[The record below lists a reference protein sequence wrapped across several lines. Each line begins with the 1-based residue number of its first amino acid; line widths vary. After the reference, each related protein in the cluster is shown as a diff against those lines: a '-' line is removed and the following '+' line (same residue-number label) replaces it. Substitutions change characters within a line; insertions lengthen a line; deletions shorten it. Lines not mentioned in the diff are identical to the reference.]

1 MVLSCGS
8 LHHGCACW
16 ARAMWKQRA
25 CSSGW
30 RRRRQE
36 AGWKGESGGGG
47 RRGSFAALN
56 LVFFRSGELVV
67 YCLAV
72 AAWFS
77 TGLICHPIKNR
88 TGLVDTEWESASL
101 LCSSKKDGEDK
112 SEKQSDWQIR
122 QEREHL
128 WITGSCHKTEE
139 REDVGRKQIQSM
151 KKKKKV
157 NGFQLGRRRGRKVK
171 TGKMYA
177 CVCVW
182 LKGWLFVFH
191 PLL

>member
-30 RRRRQE
+30 RRRRRRQE
-36 AGWKGESGGGG
+36 AGWEGESGGGG
-47 RRGSFAALN
+47 RRGSFAAPN

-77 TGLICHPIKNR
+77 TGLICHPIKKR
-88 TGLVDTEWESASL
+88 TALVDTEWESASL

-112 SEKQSDWQIR
+112 TE
-122 QEREHL
+122 
-128 WITGSCHKTEE
+128 KTERLADTAGEGASVDNRFLQQKRGE
-139 REDVGRKQIQSM
+139 REDVGRKQMQNM
-151 KKKKKV
+151 
-157 NGFQLGRRRGRKVK
+157 
-171 TGKMYA
+171 
-177 CVCVW
+177 
-182 LKGWLFVFH
+182 
-191 PLL
+191 

>member
-30 RRRRQE
+30 RRRRRQE
-36 AGWKGESGGGG
+36 AGWEGESGGGG
-47 RRGSFAALN
+47 RRGSFAAPN

-77 TGLICHPIKNR
+77 TGLICHPIKKR
-88 TGLVDTEWESASL
+88 TALVDTEWESASL

-112 SEKQSDWQIR
+112 TEKQSDWQIR

-128 WITGSCHKTEE
+128 WITGSCNKREG
-139 REDVGRKQIQSM
+139 REDVGRKQMQNM
-151 KKKKKV
+151 
-157 NGFQLGRRRGRKVK
+157 
-171 TGKMYA
+171 
-177 CVCVW
+177 
-182 LKGWLFVFH
+182 
-191 PLL
+191 

>member
-30 RRRRQE
+30 RRRRRRQE
-36 AGWKGESGGGG
+36 AGWEGESGGGG
-47 RRGSFAALN
+47 RRGSFAAPN

-77 TGLICHPIKNR
+77 TGLICHPIKKR
-88 TGLVDTEWESASL
+88 TALVDTEWESASL
-101 LCSSKKDGEDK
+101 LCSSRKDGEDK
-112 SEKQSDWQIR
+112 TEKQSDWQIR

-128 WITGSCHKTEE
+128 WITGSCNKREE
-139 REDVGRKQIQSM
+139 REDVGRKQMQNM
-151 KKKKKV
+151 
-157 NGFQLGRRRGRKVK
+157 
-171 TGKMYA
+171 
-177 CVCVW
+177 
-182 LKGWLFVFH
+182 
-191 PLL
+191 

>member
-30 RRRRQE
+30 RRRRRQE
-36 AGWKGESGGGG
+36 AGWEGESGGGG
-47 RRGSFAALN
+47 RRGSFAAPN

-77 TGLICHPIKNR
+77 TGLICHPIKKR
-88 TGLVDTEWESASL
+88 TALVDTEWESASL
-101 LCSSKKDGEDK
+101 LCSSRKDGEDK
-112 SEKQSDWQIR
+112 TEKQSDWQIR

-128 WITGSCHKTEE
+128 WITGSCNKREE
-139 REDVGRKQIQSM
+139 REDVGRKQMQNM
-151 KKKKKV
+151 
-157 NGFQLGRRRGRKVK
+157 
-171 TGKMYA
+171 
-177 CVCVW
+177 
-182 LKGWLFVFH
+182 
-191 PLL
+191 